1 MAVQIKLHIFDCS
14 TLFVLI
20 CHVLTDVV
28 RRGLIVIVGKFIG
41 NDLCGNEN
49 CFELEGGS
57 SYWCK

>member
-28 RRGLIVIVGKFIG
+28 RRGLSWV
-41 NDLCGNEN
+41 NL
-49 CFELEGGS
+49 
-57 SYWCK
+57 